1 LIIAGYDRSFWK
13 EPMIEEPMIEE
24 SMIEES
30 MIEEPMIEEVIG
42 GNNSADVKLCN

>member
-1 LIIAGYDRSFWK
+1 
-13 EPMIEEPMIEE
+13 MIEEPMIEE
-24 SMIEES
+24 P

>member
-1 LIIAGYDRSFWK
+1 
-13 EPMIEEPMIEE
+13 MIEEP
-24 SMIEES
+24 MIEES

>member
-1 LIIAGYDRSFWK
+1 
-13 EPMIEEPMIEE
+13 MIEE

>member
-1 LIIAGYDRSFWK
+1 MIE

-24 SMIEES
+24 S
-30 MIEEPMIEEVIG
+30 MIEEVIG